1 MKNVQVRGGYV
12 LHIGNIEG
20 TLQVGD
26 TVKLFVDQVNT
37 TRFIVSMP

>member
-1 MKNVQVRGGYV
+1 M

-37 TRFIVSMP
+37 TYFIVLIP